1 MSVITGG
8 EDFVEEVNYEKTI
21 QWAKDYGE
29 LIRVTSAEMA
39 EAMRLLAEANR
50 R

>member
-1 MSVITGG
+1 M
-8 EDFVEEVNYEKTI
+8 EDVNYEKTA

-29 LIRVTSAEMA
+29 LIRVSSAEMA
-39 EAMRLLAEANR
+39 EAMKILAEANR